1 MEPTVTPAEGS
12 GQNQHRS
19 WSDRLLTAC
28 ARETS
33 AGRLIPQVDGL
44 RFIAV
49 MAVVC
54 FHLDA
59 QLGRPVTTS
68 LLDRCVFALVRR
80 GFLGVPL
87 FFAISAFI
95 VALPYANHHLNGG
108 RKPTLGNFFLR
119 RLTRLEPPYFFNLIV
134 LWLLSYLIS
143 GAPLVDRIPNLL
155 ASLVYQHNQTFD
167 HFSTINAAAWSLEV
181 EFQFYLLAPAL
192 TFLFAIPNQWI
203 RWLILAGAVLA
214 VGALRN
220 VTNERIHL
228 SLPGSFEYFAAG
240 FISVDV
246 YLSRWKATLPNWI
259 GWDLAALVG
268 WTGFLFLNELAATT
282 HGALLHSACLTLAF
296 LGSLG
301 GTVLP
306 RFLANR
312 WIFTVGG
319 MCYTIYLW
327 HQWLMQSYAP
337 SLNHWLGP
345 TQNHVGRFL
354 LIATVSIPPML
365 AVCTLLFLWVEK
377 PFMRRDWPTRV
388 AAWFRRPTSP

>member
-1 MEPTVTPAEGS
+1 MDPTVTPADDS
-12 GQNQHRS
+12 TPDSRPS
-19 WSDRLLTAC
+19 LSDRLLTTC

-54 FHLDA
+54 FHLDT
-59 QLGRPVTTS
+59 QLGQPGVTS
-68 LLDRCVFALVRR
+68 LLDRSVFALVRR

-95 VALPYANHHLNGG
+95 VALPYAHHHLNSG
-108 RKPTLGNFFLR
+108 RKPALGSFFLR

-134 LWLLSYLIS
+134 LWLLTYLVT
-143 GAPLVDRIPNLL
+143 GAPWIDQIPHLL
-155 ASLVYQHNQTFD
+155 ASLVYQHNQAFGY
-167 HFSTINAAAWSLEV
+167 FSTINAAAWSLEV

-268 WTGFLFLNELAATT
+268 WTGFLFLNELSATAL
-282 HGALLHSACLTLAF
+282 GALLHSACLTLAF

-301 GTVLP
+301 GIVLS

-327 HQWLMQSYAP
+327 HQWLMLLYTP
-337 SLNHWLGP
+337 SLNRWLGP
-345 TQNHVGRFL
+345 TQNHAVRL
-354 LIATVSIPPML
+354 LLMAALSIPPML
-365 AVCTLLFLWVEK
+365 AFCTALFIWVEK
-377 PFMRRDWPTRV
+377 PFMRRDWPARV